1 MSRIFV
7 ILATLFMFGGV
18 AYAFQPDLFSANG
31 LKLEGAAAISD
42 VRTMYGTLPIA
53 LGVFLLPGCLRKSGH
68 LTELK
73 LITLIFAGLV
83 AGRLLGL
90 ALDKGDQTF
99 TTTALAFEAG
109 VLVVSGVLLQREMAR
124 KSA

>member
-42 VRTMYGTLPIA
+42 VRTMYGTLPFA
-53 LGVFLLPGCLRKSGH
+53 LGVFLAPGCLRKTGH
-68 LTELK
+68 VTELK

-90 ALDKGDQTF
+90 ALDKGDQSF
-99 TTTALAFEAG
+99 TTTALLFEG
-109 VLVVSGVLLQREMAR
+109 VVLVVSGLLLQREMSR
-124 KSA
+124 KTG

>member
-7 ILATLFMFGGV
+7 ILATLFLFGGV

-53 LGVFLLPGCLRKSGH
+53 LGIFLVPGCLRKTGH
-68 LTELK
+68 VMELK
-73 LITLIFAGLV
+73 LITLIFAGLA

-90 ALDKGDQTF
+90 ALDKGDQIF
-99 TTTALAFEAG
+99 TTTALAFEAA
-109 VLVVSGVLLQREMAR
+109 VLVVSGVLLRREMSQKTA
-124 KSA
+124 

>member
-7 ILATLFMFGGV
+7 ILMTLFMFGGV
-18 AYAFQPDLFSANG
+18 FYAFQPEMFSANG
-31 LKLEGAAAISD
+31 LKLEGAAATTD
-42 VRTMYGTLPIA
+42 VRTMYGTFPIA
-53 LGVFLLPGCLRKSGH
+53 LGVFLLPGALRKAGH

>member
-42 VRTMYGTLPIA
+42 VRTMYGTLPFA
-53 LGVFLLPGCLRKSGH
+53 LGVFLAPGALRKTGH
-68 LTELK
+68 LMELR
-73 LITLIFAGLV
+73 LITFIFAGLV
-83 AGRLLGL
+83 AGRILGL
-90 ALDKGDQTF
+90 ILDKGDQSF
-99 TTTALAFEAG
+99 TQSAFVFEG
-109 VLVVSGVLLQREMAR
+109 VVLVVSGILLQREMTR
-124 KSA
+124 KPA

>member
-53 LGVFLLPGCLRKSGH
+53 LAVFLAPGCLRKTGH
-68 LTELK
+68 VTELK

-99 TTTALAFEAG
+99 TTTALAFEAA
-109 VLVVSGVLLQREMAR
+109 VLVVSGVLLRREMAR
-124 KSA
+124 KTA